1 MSPEVVEVT
10 FKRNRKGYFLNIEEL
25 KLKVNDFVVVE
36 VEKGI
41 DLGQITQLGRLVILK
56 DIKSDLKNIQRL
68 ANEADL
74 EKIKENRCKEM
85 AALQTCK
92 ELVLSH
98 KLNMKLV
105 DVEYQFDTN
114 KLTFFFTSDK
124 RVDFRALVKDLASKY
139 RTRIELRQISVRE
152 EARKLGGLG
161 ICGNSLCCCSFMCNF
176 SPITTADAKN
186 QNLPMNPAKLSGV
199 CGRLKCCIL
208 FEKKFYSD
216 ALKRFP
222 LLDSAIQTEKGT
234 GYVDKLDIF
243 NNFVFLRYDDDEYEQ
258 YDLDKINK
266 LLKKQASQTKRIKEK
281 NLKD

>member
-1 MSPEVVEVT
+1 
-10 FKRNRKGYFLNIEEL
+10 
-25 KLKVNDFVVVE
+25 
-36 VEKGI
+36 
-41 DLGQITQLGRLVILK
+41 LGQVSQLGRLVILK
-56 DIKSDLKNIQRL
+56 DIKSDLKNILRL
-68 ANEADL
+68 ANEEDL
-74 EKIKENRCKEM
+74 EKVKQNRCKEV

-92 ELVLSH
+92 ELVLTH

-124 RVDFRALVKDLASKY
+124 RVDFRALVKDLAGKY

-152 EARKLGGLG
+152 EAKKLGGMG
-161 ICGNSLCCCSFMCNF
+161 ICGNSFCCCSFMYNF
-176 SPITTADAKN
+176 SPITTTDAKN

-208 FEKKFYSD
+208 FEKGFYSD
-216 ALKRFP
+216 ALKKFP
-222 LLDSAIQTEKGT
+222 PLDSTIQTEKGI

-243 NNFVFLRYDDDEYEQ
+243 NNFVLLRYDDDEYEQ

-266 LLKKQASQTKRIKEK
+266 LLKKQSSLPKKIKEK
-281 NLKD
+281 N